1 MRSARRSRP
10 LCCADAPFARLNA
23 AQWGYDH
30 PMRREPPFGTV
41 GAIERGRRFEPKPMN
56 VRAAR
61 EFVAHALHEQGF
73 HGDTE
78 TVLLLA
84 SELVTNAV
92 RHAATPF
99 EITVDVGADGVR
111 VAVIDGD
118 VDHGPR
124 VRHPG
129 PDDTSGRG
137 LLLVD
142 QLSAVWGSDR
152 VGPGK
157 AVWFTLA

>member
-1 MRSARRSRP
+1 M
-10 LCCADAPFARLNA
+10 
-23 AQWGYDH
+23 
-30 PMRREPPFGTV
+30 PPEQTFGTV
-41 GAIERGRRFEPKPMN
+41 GDIASGQKFEPKPLN

-61 EFVAHALHEQGF
+61 DFVADALEEQGF
-73 HGDTE
+73 DGDTE
-78 TVLLLA
+78 IVLLLA

-99 EITVDVGADGVR
+99 EITVDVGRDRVK

-124 VRHPG
+124 VRQPG
-129 PDDTSGRG
+129 PDDTNGRG

-152 VGPGK
+152 IGRGK
-157 AVWFTLA
+157 SVWFTFPSTASVG

>member
-1 MRSARRSRP
+1 M
-10 LCCADAPFARLNA
+10 L
-23 AQWGYDH
+23 
-30 PMRREPPFGTV
+30 REPAFGSV
-41 GAIERGRRFEPKPMN
+41 PDIERGRRFEPDAGN

-61 EFVAHALHEQGF
+61 EFVADTLSDQGF
-73 HGDTE
+73 QGDTD

-99 EITVDVGADGVR
+99 EIVVDVRDEQDVR
-111 VAVIDGD
+111 VAVVDGD
-118 VDHGPR
+118 LEHQPT

-129 PDDTSGRG
+129 PEDTNGRG

-142 QLSAVWGSDR
+142 QLASRWGSDR
-152 VGPGK
+152 TGRGK
-157 AVWFTLA
+157 AVWFRVG

>member
-1 MRSARRSRP
+1 M
-10 LCCADAPFARLNA
+10 
-23 AQWGYDH
+23 H
-30 PMRREPPFGTV
+30 REPPFGTV

-61 EFVAHALHEQGF
+61 EFVADALEDQGF
-73 HGDTE
+73 RGDTE

-99 EITVDVGADGVR
+99 EITVEVEDEGVR
-111 VAVIDGD
+111 VAVIDVD

-124 VRHPG
+124 MLRPA
-129 PDDTSGRG
+129 PDDTNGRG

-152 VGPGK
+152 VGRGK

>member
-1 MRSARRSRP
+1 
-10 LCCADAPFARLNA
+10 
-23 AQWGYDH
+23 
-30 PMRREPPFGTV
+30 MRRERPFGTV
-41 GAIERGRRFEPKPMN
+41 GAIQPGRRFEPKPMN

-61 EFVAHALHEQGF
+61 EFVADALDAQGY

-78 TVLLLA
+78 IVLLLA

-99 EITVDVGADGVR
+99 EIRVDVDDDEGVR
-111 VAVIDGD
+111 VVVIDGD
-118 VDHGPR
+118 VDHDPR
-124 VRHPG
+124 VCYPG
-129 PDDTSGRG
+129 PDDTNGRG
-137 LLLVD
+137 LQLVD

-152 VGPGK
+152 IGQGK

>member
-1 MRSARRSRP
+1 
-10 LCCADAPFARLNA
+10 
-23 AQWGYDH
+23 
-30 PMRREPPFGTV
+30 MRRDPPFGTV
-41 GAIERGRRFEPKPMN
+41 GGIPSGQSFEPQPMN

-61 EFVAHALHEQGF
+61 DFVADALEEQGF
-73 HGDTE
+73 DGDKE
-78 TVLLLA
+78 IVLLLA

-99 EITVDVGADGVR
+99 EITVDVEPDRVK

-124 VRHPG
+124 VRQPG
-129 PDDTSGRG
+129 PDDTNGRG

-152 VGPGK
+152 IGSGK
-157 AVWFTLA
+157 AVWFTLPSTASVG

>member
-1 MRSARRSRP
+1 
-10 LCCADAPFARLNA
+10 
-23 AQWGYDH
+23 
-30 PMRREPPFGTV
+30 MRREPPFGTV
-41 GAIERGRRFEPKPMN
+41 GGISSGQSFEPKPMN

-61 EFVAHALHEQGF
+61 DFVADALDEQGF
-73 HGDTE
+73 AGDKE
-78 TVLLLA
+78 IVLLLA

-92 RHAATPF
+92 RHAATTF
-99 EITVDVGADGVR
+99 EITVDVEPDRVK

-118 VDHGPR
+118 MDHGPR

-129 PDDTSGRG
+129 PDDTNGRG

-152 VGPGK
+152 VGQGK
-157 AVWFTLA
+157 AVWFTLASAANVG

>member
-1 MRSARRSRP
+1 MRSDAR
-10 LCCADAPFARLNA
+10 
-23 AQWGYDH
+23 
-30 PMRREPPFGTV
+30 FGSV
-41 GAIERGRRFEPKPMN
+41 PGIERGRRFEPKPRN

-61 EFVAHALHEQGF
+61 EFVAGTLREQGF
-73 HGDTE
+73 SGDSDV
-78 TVLLLA
+78 VLLLA

-99 EITVDVGADGVR
+99 EITVEVNRDQVH

-118 VDHGPR
+118 AEHGPE
-124 VRHPG
+124 VQHPG
-129 PDDTSGRG
+129 PEDTNGRG

-142 QLSAVWGSDR
+142 QLSEGWGSDR
-152 VGPGK
+152 LGRNK

>member
-1 MRSARRSRP
+1 MNLMARGY
-10 LCCADAPFARLNA
+10 A
-23 AQWGYDH
+23 AA
-30 PMRREPPFGTV
+30 MLRETPSGRV
-41 GAIERGRRFEPKPMN
+41 REGGNRAEHGRRFAPDAVN

-61 EFVAHALHEQGF
+61 EFVADALAEKGYE
-73 HGDTE
+73 GDAD

-99 EITVDVGADGVR
+99 EVTVDAGRDAVR
-111 VAVIDGD
+111 VVVVDED

-124 VRHPG
+124 MRHPG
-129 PDDTSGRG
+129 PEDTNGRG

-142 QLSAVWGSDR
+142 ELAAGWGSNR
-152 VGPGK
+152 LGTAK
-157 AVWFTLA
+157 SVWFQVG

>member
-1 MRSARRSRP
+1 
-10 LCCADAPFARLNA
+10 
-23 AQWGYDH
+23 
-30 PMRREPPFGTV
+30 MRREPPFGTV

-61 EFVAHALHEQGF
+61 EFVADALQEQGF
-73 HGDTE
+73 DGDTE
-78 TVLLLA
+78 IVLLLA

-99 EITVDVGADGVR
+99 EITVDVDDDGVR

-129 PDDTSGRG
+129 PDDTNGRG

-152 VGPGK
+152 VGRRQGGVVHPRLTRTGRRRPRSS
-157 AVWFTLA
+157 LP

>member
-1 MRSARRSRP
+1 
-10 LCCADAPFARLNA
+10 
-23 AQWGYDH
+23 
-30 PMRREPPFGTV
+30 MRREPPFGTV
-41 GAIERGRRFEPKPMN
+41 GGISSGQSFEPKPMN

-61 EFVAHALHEQGF
+61 EFVADALDEQGF
-73 HGDTE
+73 DGDKE
-78 TVLLLA
+78 IVLLLA

-99 EITVDVGADGVR
+99 EITVDVEPDRVK

-118 VDHGPR
+118 PGHGPR

-129 PDDTSGRG
+129 PDDTNGRG

-152 VGPGK
+152 TGSGK
-157 AVWFTLA
+157 AVWFTLASAANVG

>member
-1 MRSARRSRP
+1 MPSGAR
-10 LCCADAPFARLNA
+10 
-23 AQWGYDH
+23 
-30 PMRREPPFGTV
+30 FGSISS
-41 GAIERGRRFEPKPMN
+41 IERGRRFDPKPRN

-61 EFVAHALHEQGF
+61 EFVADALRDQGF
-73 HGDTE
+73 AGDYD

-99 EITVDVGADGVR
+99 EITVEVAHDRVK

-118 VDHGPR
+118 RDHGPR
-124 VRHPG
+124 VRHPS
-129 PDDTSGRG
+129 PDDTNGRG

-142 QLSAVWGSDR
+142 QLAAVWGSDR
-152 VGPGK
+152 TGGGK
-157 AVWFTLA
+157 AVWFTLPSTANVG